1 MCIHD
6 ESLMQL
12 NCISKTAERIRRVSA
27 HGKRLHRKG
36 KLPDY
41 HYSHVRLAFTLLHPF
56 PAPRNFFPLAFL
68 DGGFLEEIVHRT
80 CAPPTLVN
88 LGYDPPR
95 LLRSSGRGKIHPLA
109 TSISEETRAA
119 ARENSRENNDYSLE
133 RLALPPDVSE

>member
-1 MCIHD
+1 MD
-6 ESLMQL
+6 TSGFRAR
-12 NCISKTAERIRRVSA
+12 KTSSSEKGSFPITIIRTYDS
-27 HGKRLHRKG
+27 RL
-36 KLPDY
+36 L
-41 HYSHVRLAFTLLHPF
+41 SFIPF
-56 PAPRNFFPLAFL
+56 PPPLRNFSPLAFH

-88 LGYDPPR
+88 LGYDPP
-95 LLRSSGRGKIHPLA
+95 LAFTIVGKIHPLA

>member
-88 LGYDPPR
+88 LGYDPPPAFTIVG
-95 LLRSSGRGKIHPLA
+95 S
-109 TSISEETRAA
+109 
-119 ARENSRENNDYSLE
+119 RENSPVGDIDIGGDSRGRSRKLARE
-133 RLALPPDVSE
+133 